1 MIRPQNLRH
10 FRIDQSPM
18 RFLSLRAIFL
28 LGFVLAMPVLALPPV
43 ARRIDELLY
52 GPPPTDFGRAP
63 AAVPIAD
70 ELTPPPQP
78 SIVKPAAPRF
88 DEPSPAASAVVQSSF
103 TTPVNAPS
111 LAPTPEFAL
120 TDPPRASH
128 LNPATEPK
136 IDPST
141 ISKLQQIRERL
152 EQLGAD
158 YVVVEV
164 QDGGRYRFFCRM
176 LVDGRS
182 SFTKP
187 FEAISFDALAAGE
200 QVLRDVTAWR
210 SAQ

>member
-1 MIRPQNLRH
+1 
-10 FRIDQSPM
+10 M

-28 LGFVLAMPVLALPPV
+28 LGFVTAMPVLALPPV

-52 GPPPTDFGRAP
+52 GPPPADFGRPP
-63 AAVPIAD
+63 AAAPVAD
-70 ELTPPPQP
+70 DSLPPAPQQHPAMQP
-78 SIVKPAAPRF
+78 SVQRF
-88 DEPSPAASAVVQSSF
+88 DEHSPAPSGIVQSSF
-103 TTPVNAPS
+103 TAPVHAPS

-120 TDPPRASH
+120 TDPPRASG
-128 LNPATEPK
+128 LNPAPEPK
-136 IDPST
+136 IDPGT

-182 SFTKP
+182 SFTKQ
-187 FEAISFDALAAGE
+187 FEATSFDALAAGE

-210 SAQ
+210 SAK